1 MAGRRSTGDGLLQT
15 FRSLLV
21 TLVVLS
27 SGLTAAY
34 AGASLAV
41 VAGATVAGLVVGVVV
56 VAIALPTT
64 GSTDPDGET
73 DSRLQWD
80 D

>member
-1 MAGRRSTGDGLLQT
+1 MAGRRSTGDGLVQT

-41 VAGATVAGLVVGVVV
+41 VAGAALAGLVVGILV
-56 VAIALPTT
+56 VAIALPAA
-64 GSTDPDGET
+64 SENEEPDP
-73 DSRLQWD
+73 RLRWED
-80 D
+80 